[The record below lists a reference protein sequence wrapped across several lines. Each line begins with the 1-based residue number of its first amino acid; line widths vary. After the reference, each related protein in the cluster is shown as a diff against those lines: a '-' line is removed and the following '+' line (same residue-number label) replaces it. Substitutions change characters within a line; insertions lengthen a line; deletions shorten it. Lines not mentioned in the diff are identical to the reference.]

1 MNRTRGRLVVACLAL
16 IGAVIAVA
24 GGSAGNRNGV
34 GSLEALPGP
43 GTVTYGENISYEA
56 KFTNNNLTSGSVFTQ
71 TKFVMSPPVGPDGT
85 PATPVATS
93 CGAFDD
99 QDVLTCSFGKLVP
112 GATVTLTVTWKA
124 PGTASQPGCL
134 VDVVAGIHCLKADG
148 TFLIKE
154 GKQTNFNESFP
165 VSEDASLIGV
175 SDNDAVNRNKRAG
188 GFETTGFTTPDCET
202 GSSNLATHQDL
213 SSANKVS
220 TSFCLP
226 TFSTDKIDQGLAAW
240 IVEEARTGGLG
251 HPYLGQSTICVAEFG
266 ANCGPPGSYVEH
278 DFGTTTPITV
288 TIRVLDSALLPG
300 DSITQ
305 MFHNGVPL
313 LSCLTN
319 ATDENG
325 CVVSIKRSNGPIK
338 IWTLIGKSKKNGPWT
353 Y

>member
-43 GTVTYGENISYEA
+43 GTVTYGENISYEV

-165 VSEDASLIGV
+165 VSADASLIGV
-175 SDNDAVNRNKRAG
+175 SDNDAVNRNKRAC

-240 IVEEARTGGLG
+240 IVEEADGGLG

-266 ANCGPPGSYVEH
+266 ASSWSARVIRRTRLRYHHADHSHDPRPRLGPAAWGLDHADVPQRRAAPFVPDQRDGRERLRRLDQALAWRRSGRSSGS
-278 DFGTTTPITV
+278 P
-288 TIRVLDSALLPG
+288 
-300 DSITQ
+300 
-305 MFHNGVPL
+305 
-313 LSCLTN
+313 
-319 ATDENG
+319 
-325 CVVSIKRSNGPIK
+325 RSR
-338 IWTLIGKSKKNGPWT
+338 TCPWT